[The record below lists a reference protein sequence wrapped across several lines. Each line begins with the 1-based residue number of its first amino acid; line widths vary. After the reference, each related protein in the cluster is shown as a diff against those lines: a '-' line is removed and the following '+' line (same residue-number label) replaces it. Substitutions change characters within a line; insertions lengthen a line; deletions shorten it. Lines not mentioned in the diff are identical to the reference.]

1 MSLPNHRIIGFDVF
15 TATDDLFE
23 KYFDLNDELFFEV
36 EPDDT
41 PYPRDLRKKMMTDQN
56 PRSDTHRWLIL
67 SENDEIV
74 IGFAQLNYNTKL
86 ANNYEQTKHIASVE
100 LGISKSFRR
109 KGLGSKLLRT
119 VLDHLLKLERITT
132 LTSTLSDET
141 GINFCNFLRG
151 IFVHEESEFRLH
163 FSKID
168 WDSIK
173 QWKSTGEILS
183 KSDGITLEMF
193 ETCPEDIIQ
202 DYTEIYTE
210 TLNQRPLGQIP
221 ATVRVTPETRKEK
234 EKSWITDRGHKWFT
248 MITKESDQQ
257 ISGLTEMVYI
267 PESPYY
273 IEQLLTGVKT
283 EYRGR
288 GLGKWLKAEMI
299 DFIHKKYPEIE
310 FIATDNAGTNAP
322 MISINERLGF
332 KKHISIKTYQFNLIG
347 LDDIIPR

>member
-1 MSLPNHRIIGFDVF
+1 MPFPNHRIIGFDVF

-23 KYFDLNDELFFEV
+23 KYFNLNDELFFEV

-41 PYPRDLRKKMMTDQN
+41 PYPRDLRKKMMIDQN
-56 PRSDTHRWLIL
+56 PRSDTHRWLITT
-67 SENDEIV
+67 ENDELV
-74 IGFAQLNYNTKL
+74 IGFAQVNYNTKL
-86 ANNYEQTKHIASVE
+86 ATNYEQTTHMAVVE
-100 LGISKSFRR
+100 LGIRKSYRR

-119 VLDHLLKLERITT
+119 VIDHLLKLERITT
-132 LTSTLSDET
+132 ITSTLSDET

-151 IFVHEESEFRLH
+151 ILVHEEAEFRLH
-163 FSKID
+163 FNKID
-168 WDSIK
+168 WDLIK
-173 QWKSTGEILS
+173 QWKSTGEKLS

-202 DYTEIYTE
+202 EYTEIYTE

-234 EKSWITDRGHKWFT
+234 EKSWITNRGHNWIT
-248 MITKESDQQ
+248 IITKESDQQ

-299 DFIHKKYPEIE
+299 DFIHKKYPKIK
-310 FIATDNAGTNAP
+310 FIATDNAGTNVP
-322 MISINERLGF
+322 MISINEKLGF
-332 KKHISIKTYQFNLIG
+332 TEHISIKTYQFNLSG
-347 LDDIIPR
+347 LDDLIPI